1 MKKQT
6 KSQTVLLC
14 RAGIVAA
21 LYAGLTM
28 AFGSLA
34 YGPLQIRPAEAL
46 CILPLFF
53 PETIPWLFIGCMLA
67 NLLSGYGAIDIVLG
81 SLTTLVASACTYLIG
96 RALKEGIVSF
106 LLGGIPPVIL
116 NAIVIPFVIILAS
129 PDGGMATYWVFFF
142 QMLIT
147 QSVWVFGLGLPTFL
161 GISQLRKMKVRYFI

>member
-1 MKKQT
+1 
-6 KSQTVLLC
+6 
-14 RAGIVAA
+14 
-21 LYAGLTM
+21 
-28 AFGSLA
+28 
-34 YGPLQIRPAEAL
+34 
-46 CILPLFF
+46 
-53 PETIPWLFIGCMLA
+53 MLA

-142 QMLIT
+142 HDDISCFSKIRICGWFST
-147 QSVWVFGLGLPTFL
+147 GIYYTPKENKVKSQSV
-161 GISQLRKMKVRYFI
+161 

>member
-53 PETIPWLFIGCMLA
+53 PETIPGLFIGCIISNLLA
-67 NLLSGYGAIDIVLG
+67 NAVIWDIVLG
-81 SLTTLVASACTYLIG
+81 SLATLIAAVLTYKLGKKHFLLAALFPVLSNTLV
-96 RALKEGIVSF
+96 
-106 LLGGIPPVIL
+106 IPPVLAYIYNVPDAMWIIYL
-116 NAIVIPFVIILAS
+116 SLFAGEVIS
-129 PDGGMATYWVFFF
+129 CY
-142 QMLIT
+142 
-147 QSVWVFGLGLPTFL
+147 GLGYILHRVLKKHFSH
-161 GISQLRKMKVRYFI
+161 INK